1 MSINDDKLIEPI
13 NKLLLPIAS
22 AAGQTLQDVWELI
35 FGGLSVYVEKKRIAR
50 QNSIDSFKKSLIK
63 NITSIPEDNLQ
74 EPPLSI
80 IGPALEASKYY
91 FEEPELREM
100 FAKLIASSMDKEKIS
115 KVHPSFT
122 EIIKQLSPLDAQNL
136 TFFHPKTL
144 LPIAEYKLHLS
155 DNKYLTLQKDA
166 FTTNTS
172 QTDIPMQAYSLSSL
186 SRLGLIEKRYDIV
199 LFPKT
204 IYNKF
209 FQIDFYHNLVKNFCN
224 TPEKKEQIQI
234 IKGVVSLTSLGENF
248 KAICQP

>member
-100 FAKLIASSMDKEKIS
+100 L
-115 KVHPSFT
+115 
-122 EIIKQLSPLDAQNL
+122 QN
-136 TFFHPKTL
+136 
-144 LPIAEYKLHLS
+144 
-155 DNKYLTLQKDA
+155 
-166 FTTNTS
+166 
-172 QTDIPMQAYSLSSL
+172 
-186 SRLGLIEKRYDIV
+186 
-199 LFPKT
+199 
-204 IYNKF
+204 
-209 FQIDFYHNLVKNFCN
+209 
-224 TPEKKEQIQI
+224 
-234 IKGVVSLTSLGENF
+234 
-248 KAICQP
+248 